1 MSQAIPVKWLG
12 LLTSYKHT
20 YALVIIHSKYY
31 GTDFMKSCGLFAT
44 TTVQYYR
51 YDTQIILLKFKL
63 LHM

>member
-12 LLTSYKHT
+12 LLTSYKHA
-20 YALVIIHSKYY
+20 YALVIIHSKY
-31 GTDFMKSCGLFAT
+31 GTDFMNSCGLFAT

-51 YDTQIILLKFKL
+51 YDTQIIILKFKL